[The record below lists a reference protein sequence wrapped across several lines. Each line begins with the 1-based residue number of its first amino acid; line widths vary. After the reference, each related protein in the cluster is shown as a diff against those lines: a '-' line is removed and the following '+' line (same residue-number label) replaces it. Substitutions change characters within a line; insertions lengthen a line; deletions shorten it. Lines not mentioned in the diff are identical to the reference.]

1 MSTVAPGLKPAEK
14 QYLITAAQEAT
25 YKAWGLDPNWDDYMY
40 WAWGLMY
47 IETLI
52 PSVLAMPFILVTK
65 AYTNIYLI
73 VDATFKFLGLGFHPA
88 RESFIWT
95 MDNWWGYSFRRWI
108 VDFILTP
115 IHFFT

>member
-1 MSTVAPGLKPAEK
+1 
-14 QYLITAAQEAT
+14 
-25 YKAWGLDPNWDDYMY
+25 
-40 WAWGLMY
+40 MY

-52 PSVLAMPFILVTK
+52 PSVLAMPFILVAK
-65 AYTNIYLI
+65 SFTNIYLI
-73 VDATFKFLGLGFHPA
+73 IDAIFKFLGLGFHPA

-115 IHFFT
+115 IHFFTQAIPFVNWILNLIPIVSYWANAEVF